1 MTVGETLTASS
12 LGSASGVPVASKESS
27 SQAKVAGGV
36 PTGVPGAGQAS
47 EVAIQPHM
55 GHMVT
60 SKIGQELVTSLHLIK
75 DIRRLEKYQRDFF
88 LKVKTKNLVKLCL
101 HFPVISNFP
110 TFKKIRQNIQSQKNN
125 NKNLLFEGERVFESC
140 SSTFGSPTDGHG
152 LVGQLDRLRRELVES
167 FQSYADSIRIQQCGT
182 NGGIVR
188 DFAA

>member
-88 LKVKTKNLVKLCL
+88 LKVKTS
-101 HFPVISNFP
+101 SNFVYISSP
-110 TFKKIRQNIQSQKNN
+110 SISRNFSPKFSTFKKIR
-125 NKNLLFEGERVFESC
+125 
-140 SSTFGSPTDGHG
+140 
-152 LVGQLDRLRRELVES
+152 
-167 FQSYADSIRIQQCGT
+167 
-182 NGGIVR
+182 
-188 DFAA
+188 